1 MPPIAQDLAY
11 LLSATLFVW
20 GLKRLGSPA
29 TARSGN
35 ALAAGAMLLAVVV
48 TLLDREIV
56 SWGGLAAALAAG
68 IVIGALLA
76 RLVKMTDM
84 PQLVGIFNGLGGGA
98 SALIASAEL
107 TRAVG
112 WDSNVGVPVTPDLGA
127 AGTISVA
134 VGVLVGTVTFSG
146 SFVAFGKLQ
155 GFITGRPVTW
165 PLQKSLNLLLFVAAV
180 GLSLAM
186 VLAMAGVAWG
196 GEAPGGSGAF
206 AFDAPLLSLAIL
218 AGVAFVLGVFLVLP
232 IGGADMPVVISLLN
246 SYSGLAA
253 SAAGFVLGNP
263 LLIIAGALVGASGL
277 ILTQL
282 MCRAMNRSLANVAFG
297 AFGGGGTAV
306 GAGDGDRSARST
318 NPEDAALL
326 LAYAQSV
333 MVVPGYGLA
342 VAQAQHETRKLM
354 DLLRERDVQVRFAI
368 HPVAGRMPGH
378 MNVLLAE
385 ADIPYDL
392 LLDLDDANPEFART
406 DVVIVVGANDVV
418 NPLARDPGS
427 AIAGMPILDVD
438 RAAKVLMIKRSLS
451 PGFAGIDNPL
461 FYEENTLMLFMD
473 AKEALS
479 QLAREVKEV

>member
-1 MPPIAQDLAY
+1 VPPFVQDLVY
-11 LLSATLFVW
+11 LLSAALFVW

-35 ALAAGAMLLAVVV
+35 GLAALAMLLAVAV

-56 SWGGLAAALAAG
+56 SWGGLVAALLAG
-68 IVIGALLA
+68 TVIGALLA
-76 RLVKMTDM
+76 RMVKMTAM

-98 SALIASAEL
+98 SALVAAAEFV
-107 TRAVG
+107 RVSG
-112 WDSNVGVPVTPDLGA
+112 GGPGGLGA
-127 AGTISVA
+127 AGTVSVW
-134 VGVLVGTVTFSG
+134 VGVLVGSVTFSG
-146 SFVAFGKLQ
+146 SLVAFGKLQ
-155 GFITGRPVTW
+155 ELLTGRPVTW
-165 PLQKSLNLLLFVAAV
+165 PLQKTLNLVLLLATV
-180 GLSLAM
+180 GLGGWLVLGAGGVIAVEEPLL
-186 VLAMAGVAWG
+186 VLAALTGVA
-196 GEAPGGSGAF
+196 
-206 AFDAPLLSLAIL
+206 LL
-218 AGVAFVLGVFLVLP
+218 LGVFLVLP
-232 IGGADMPVVISLLN
+232 IGGADMPVVVSLLN

-263 LLIIAGALVGASGL
+263 LLIIAGALVGAAGL

-297 AFGGGGTAV
+297 AFGGAGVSV
-306 GAGDGDRSARST
+306 GSDDTERPVRRT
-318 NPEDAALL
+318 TPEDAAPL

-342 VAQAQHETRKLM
+342 VAQAQHEVRKLM
-354 DLLRERDVQVRFAI
+354 DILRERDVQVRFAI

-385 ADIPYDL
+385 ADVPYDL
-392 LLDLDDANPEFART
+392 LLDLEEANSEFPRT
-406 DVVIVVGANDVV
+406 DVVVIVGANDVV

-438 RAAKVLMIKRSLS
+438 RARNVIMIKRSLS

-479 QLAREVKEV
+479 QLSREVKEA